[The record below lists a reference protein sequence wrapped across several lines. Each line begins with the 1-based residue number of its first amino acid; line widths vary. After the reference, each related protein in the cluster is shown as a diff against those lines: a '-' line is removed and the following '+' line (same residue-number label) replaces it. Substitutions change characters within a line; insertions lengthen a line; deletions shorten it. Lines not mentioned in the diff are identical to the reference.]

1 MANSERLELWKQR
14 LEENESAYDKQLQKM
29 DEREQR
35 FRGTYTFADFSGKTD
50 DPHSG
55 QEVKYVYNALA
66 ENIEAQVSSDIPMP
80 KVTARRKKDEHLAVV
95 IENMIR
101 NELDRMPMEEL
112 NDLAE
117 RLVPIQGG
125 GFYLVEWDNA
135 LRTHGTV
142 GELAVSFVH
151 PKQLIPQAGV
161 YSKIE
166 DMDYFILKR
175 PTTKAAVLARYGV
188 DVAEEDESEPEV
200 KDASDG
206 DSADDMVTQY
216 IAYYRNER
224 GGIGVYSWVN
234 ETELV
239 DIEDYQARR
248 LPRCAQCGAAE
259 PMEGELVLDGE
270 EYVPWHEGDACPV
283 CGARDWQETEEAF
296 EEVPE
301 EILTARFGDLDG
313 GVTPE
318 TDAELLPGGVMPED
332 VPQELSGRTVPVPY
346 YKPDRFPLVLQRNVS
361 VFGQLLGDSDVDKQ
375 ASMQDG
381 INRLEQKIFDRMLRA
396 GSKISLPNDPAVR
409 MDPKDNDVI
418 RVRSA
423 ADLAQIQMFNFTGNI
438 AQELTQINAIYQQMR
453 QIIGVTDS
461 FQGRRDT
468 TAISGSA
475 KQFAAAQTAGR
486 LESKRVMKQKAYAE
500 IFELM
505 FKFRLAYADEPRPVV
520 YQDPNGDTV
529 YDTFDRWDFLERD
542 ESGAYWW
549 NDQFL
554 FGCDTTAPLASNRE
568 RLWQETTSFLT
579 AGAFGDPTQPETLIA
594 YWRKMELLHYPGAA
608 ETRKT
613 LEERAE
619 EQRAAVA
626 AQQMQQAQ
634 QPAVP
639 DADVDGMARQAA
651 MEQAAQEAAAA
662 QAFSDAGGG
671 MMM

>member
-248 LPRCAQCGAAE
+248 LPRCAQCGSAE

-626 AQQMQQAQ
+626 AQQMQQVQ

-651 MEQAAQEAAAA
+651 MEQAAREAAAA